1 MLGVVARI
9 KVKPGQ
15 EEAFVGAMNG
25 LIAAVKANEPE
36 TTVYECFRS
45 RTNPQ
50 EFVMLEV
57 YASQAAL
64 DAHQKTPHFMAAGAK
79 LMPTFDGMPALEFY
93 DGV

>member
-15 EEAFVGAMNG
+15 EDAFLRAIGA
-25 LIAAVKANEPE
+25 LRDAVKAQEPD
-36 TTVYECFRS
+36 TVTYDCFRS

-57 YASQAAL
+57 YRSQAAL
-64 DAHQKTPHFMAAGAK
+64 DAHQKAPHFLAAGAA
-79 LMPTFDGMPALEFY
+79 LMPTFDGMPAIEIF